1 MDKYWAV
8 LGTNGLPLYVAEY
21 TISADAPEEKIW
33 VEDSSVIRALSVI
46 RDGFTSKEKADEEMI
61 AGAAAM
67 LCAQIKL

>member
-8 LGTNGLPLYVAEY
+8 LGMNGLPLYVAEY

-46 RDGFTSKEKADEEMI
+46 RDGFTSKEKAEEEMFTD
-61 AGAAAM
+61 AVAM